1 MTTIVSNLLF
11 LLVLK
16 SGLKGY
22 LFSILLGYCVNILIV
37 FFGAGLHK
45 YIDFRHRDKKLEKRN
60 VYV

>member
-22 LFSILLGYCVNILIV
+22 LFSILLGYCVNYINCV
-37 FFGAGLHK
+37 FGAGLHN
-45 YIDFRHRDKKLEKRN
+45 ILI
-60 VYV
+60 